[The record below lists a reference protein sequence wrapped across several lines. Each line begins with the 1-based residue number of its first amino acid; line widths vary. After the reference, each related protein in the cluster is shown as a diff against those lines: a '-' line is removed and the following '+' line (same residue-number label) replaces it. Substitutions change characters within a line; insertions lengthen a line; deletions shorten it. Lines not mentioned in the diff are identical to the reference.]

1 MKIPRYLEKYFYYSW
16 FFLLNFIFTT
26 VKYSHLLWISLNTV
40 NTAITDKILI
50 NNVLNTFKYF
60 SMIAY
65 IDYLKQCGFSPPQFQ
80 SHLLKLKHIISI

>member
-1 MKIPRYLEKYFYYSW
+1 MKIPRYLEKYFYCSW

-26 VKYSHLLWISLNTV
+26 VKYSYLLWISLNTV
-40 NTAITDKILI
+40 NTAITEKILI

-65 IDYLKQCGFSPPQFQ
+65 IDYLKHCGFSPYQFQ